1 MKQKGKSLQ
10 KRSKTCVKKH
20 FIISPSHIHLLRFTI
35 EAYEGIGVVT
45 TIDAGLGL
53 IELSIAPGCEE
64 DVAEILRSESER
76 LQLRPVNCQGGPF
89 AGRDRAE
96 PDGPEGERF
105 TNGK

>member
-1 MKQKGKSLQ
+1 MQ
-10 KRSKTCVKKH
+10 RRFKTCVKQH
-20 FIISPSHIHLLRFTI
+20 FIILPSHIHLLRFII

-64 DVAEILRSESER
+64 DVAVILRSESGR
-76 LQLRPVNCQGGPF
+76 LQFRQVNYQGGPL

-96 PDGPEGERF
+96 SDGPDGECF
-105 TNGK
+105 TKGK